1 MKYIHHVSLGVYID
15 TQKKLCYIHIHHVQ
29 NIDEIHAQY
38 TGLYMYTL
46 HTYLHQITIEDIHTQ
61 TIYNLTTLRSRTHLI
76 LH

>member
-1 MKYIHHVSLGVYID
+1 MH
-15 TQKKLCYIHIHHVQ
+15 
-29 NIDEIHAQY
+29 NII

-61 TIYNLTTLRSRTHLI
+61 TIYNLTTLHSRTHLI